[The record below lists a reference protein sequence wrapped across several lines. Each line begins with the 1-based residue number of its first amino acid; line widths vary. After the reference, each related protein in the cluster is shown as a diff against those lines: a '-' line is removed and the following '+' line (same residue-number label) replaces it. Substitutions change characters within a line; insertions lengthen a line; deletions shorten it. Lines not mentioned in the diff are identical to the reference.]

1 MSFDEIFDLTAGVY
15 FFFPC
20 YVGYQVSTTAVG
32 TEWYDERT
40 EMHRRHYYSFSRVWR
55 ERLGSWKIRDSFS
68 RISSSYT
75 CISSYYNRTA
85 VGFQKLPCRT
95 YQTPV
100 YATEYLCVIMW
111 LWNPADADNGI
122 IRSAML
128 NAPHVVHTCST
139 FSSSPGWITIYIN
152 TVLIVE
158 FWEHDV
164 RTSVGFAVIE
174 SEHDQWTP
182 LVSVVGTS
190 VRGTSVRGTR
200 YEVPGIV
207 HRTIVLMFQRGRPRI
222 MQNSW

>member
-1 MSFDEIFDLTAGVY
+1 
-15 FFFPC
+15 
-20 YVGYQVSTTAVG
+20 
-32 TEWYDERT
+32 
-40 EMHRRHYYSFSRVWR
+40 
-55 ERLGSWKIRDSFS
+55 
-68 RISSSYT
+68 
-75 CISSYYNRTA
+75 
-85 VGFQKLPCRT
+85 
-95 YQTPV
+95 
-100 YATEYLCVIMW
+100 
-111 LWNPADADNGI
+111 
-122 IRSAML
+122 ML

-200 YEVPGIV
+200 YEV
-207 HRTIVLMFQRGRPRI
+207 RGTRYEVRGTRYEVRGAW
-222 MQNSW
+222 NSTPYHCFDVSAWPTADNAE